1 MIPQTVHVQKIGVFG
16 GAFDPPHK
24 AHVALATTAI
34 EALGLDELRII
45 PTGQAWHK
53 TRVLSAPD
61 HRLAMTRLAF
71 AGVPR
76 VVVDGREIER
86 AGPSFTIDTLRDL
99 QSENPDAQLY
109 LIMGADQFAAF
120 RQWHEWQAIISL
132 AIICIASRARFDWAD
147 SQFDAYKEQKD
158 RFLTLPMPVMPVS
171 ATQIREVLASGHG
184 QGSDVAALVG
194 DMVAEP
200 VARYI
205 SLYRLFRTPAI
216 APR

>member
-1 MIPQTVHVQKIGVFG
+1 MPQTTVSRRKIGVFG

-24 AHVALATTAI
+24 AHIALAKTAI
-34 EALGLDELRII
+34 EALALDELRVI

-53 TRVLSAPD
+53 TRSLSAPE

-76 VVVDGREIER
+76 VVVDSRELER
-86 AGPSFTIDTLRDL
+86 AGPSFTITTLRAL

-120 RQWHEWQAIISL
+120 RQWHEWQAIVAI
-132 AIICIASRARFDWAD
+132 AIICIAARARFDWTD
-147 SQFDAYKEQKD
+147 SHFDAYKELKD
-158 RFLTLPMPVMPVS
+158 RFLTLPMLVMPVS
-171 ATQIREVLASGHG
+171 ATQIREALASGN
-184 QGSDVAALVG
+184 QQCCDDIAFVS

-205 SLYRLFRTPAI
+205 SLYRLYRNPL
-216 APR
+216 

>member
-1 MIPQTVHVQKIGVFG
+1 LIPQAAVSNRKIGVFG

-34 EALGLDELRII
+34 EVLGLDELHII

-53 TRVLSAPD
+53 ARALSAAE
-61 HRLAMTRLAF
+61 HRLAMSRLAF

-76 VVVDGREIER
+76 VVVDSRELER
-86 AGPSFTIDTLRDL
+86 AGPSFTIHTLRGL

-120 RQWHEWQAIISL
+120 RQWHEWQAIVSL
-132 AIICIASRARFDWAD
+132 AIICIADRARFDCPG
-147 SQFDAYKEQKD
+147 SQFDAYKEQKG
-158 RFLTLPMPVMPVS
+158 RFVALPMPVMPVS
-171 ATQIREVLASGHG
+171 ATQIRAVLATGDE
-184 QGSDVAALVG
+184 QGKDAAALVS

-205 SLYRLFRTPAI
+205 SLYRLYRTPL
-216 APR
+216 

>member
-1 MIPQTVHVQKIGVFG
+1 MFG

-53 TRVLSAPD
+53 ARGLSAPE
-61 HRLAMTRLAF
+61 HRLAMTQLAF

-76 VVVDGREIER
+76 VVVDSRELER
-86 AGPSFTIDTLRDL
+86 AGPSFTICTLRDL

-109 LIMGADQFAAF
+109 LIMGSDQFAAF
-120 RQWHEWQAIISL
+120 RQWYEWQAIVSL
-132 AIICIASRARFDWAD
+132 AIICIAARARFDWAD

-158 RFLTLPMPVMPVS
+158 RFVTLPMPVMPVS
-171 ATQIREVLASGHG
+171 ATQIRQRLASGHE
-184 QGSDVAALVG
+184 QGSDAVALVS

-205 SLYRLFRTPAI
+205 SLYRLYHIPAI

>member
-1 MIPQTVHVQKIGVFG
+1 MFG

-53 TRVLSAPD
+53 ARGLSAPE
-61 HRLAMTRLAF
+61 HRLAMTQLAF

-76 VVVDGREIER
+76 VVVDSRELER
-86 AGPSFTIDTLRDL
+86 AGPSFTISTLRDL

-109 LIMGADQFAAF
+109 LIMGSDQFAAF
-120 RQWHEWQAIISL
+120 RQWYEWQAIVSL
-132 AIICIASRARFDWAD
+132 AIICIAARARFDWAD
-147 SQFDAYKEQKD
+147 SQFDAYKEQKS
-158 RFLTLPMPVMPVS
+158 RFVTLPMPVMPVS
-171 ATQIREVLASGHG
+171 ATQIRQRLASGHE
-184 QGSDVAALVG
+184 QGSDAVALVS
-194 DMVAEP
+194 DMVAES

-205 SLYRLFRTPAI
+205 SLYRLYHIPAI